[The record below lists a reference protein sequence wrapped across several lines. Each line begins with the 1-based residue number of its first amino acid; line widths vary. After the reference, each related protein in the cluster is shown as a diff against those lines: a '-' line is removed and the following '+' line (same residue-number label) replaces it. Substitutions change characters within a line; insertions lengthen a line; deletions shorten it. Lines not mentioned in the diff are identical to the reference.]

1 MLCYSFFIDTQGR
14 PLYAPT
20 TQESILS
27 QYQFHNTEPSHHI
40 APHWKEHSMKKII
53 ALLSVAIFAAAFFA
67 FAAEDTKPELR
78 PAQKVMQARVAW
90 LAAINKN
97 LEAKKFK
104 AIVKD
109 AKELAAQTQKVG
121 ENIPNPSARKLPW
134 PFQHLP
140 RTSPLP
146 LPRRMVMS

>member
-1 MLCYSFFIDTQGR
+1 
-14 PLYAPT
+14 
-20 TQESILS
+20 
-27 QYQFHNTEPSHHI
+27 
-40 APHWKEHSMKKII
+40 MKKVI
-53 ALLSVAIFAAAFFA
+53 ALLSVAIFTIAIFA

-109 AKELAAQTQKVG
+109 AKELAAQTQKTG
-121 ENIPNPSARKLPW
+121 ENIPNPLGKEITLAISSFAKDISVAAANKDGDTIKVKLGEIKGKCAEC
-134 PFQHLP
+134 HTKI
-140 RTSPLP
+140 RDKE
-146 LPRRMVMS
+146 